1 MIHIKEQKNSIN
13 LNEDTELMNSTYFDV
28 LKDLAK

>member
-13 LNEDTELMNSTYFDV
+13 LQTEMFDV
-28 LKDLAK
+28 IMYFYCK